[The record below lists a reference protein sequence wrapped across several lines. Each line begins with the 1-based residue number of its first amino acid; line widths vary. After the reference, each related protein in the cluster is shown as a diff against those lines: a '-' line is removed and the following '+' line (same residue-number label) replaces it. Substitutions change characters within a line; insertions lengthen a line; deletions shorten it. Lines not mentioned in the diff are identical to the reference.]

1 MKSSK
6 RAATENNRGISGHMY
21 TLHQRLF
28 HALSLGTRVY
38 DGKESKWQCTDIE
51 IQRHVIRSIASFLDC
66 ISGETLQHPLVK
78 DSLADIVGAI
88 VWILQNKSKAILS
101 MATNVVVNLINVI
114 PNSLLQSYLSDMV
127 HPLSSLLLSHQV
139 DVSISC
145 ATALNMIFSNLSMRG
160 EKKVWDI
167 LIETETVSRIVS
179 GIWEFS
185 DGVMPIE
192 YFQEMTS
199 LLSAILH
206 RWPASRYNVWNDAKL
221 LEVLEAMCVKPDF
234 SVKVAV
240 LKLYC
245 TIALCGNGAKK
256 LLGKGESLLQIMV
269 LCMGRSHPLSVRTEG
284 FRLAQCLA
292 KNEEGCLKMM
302 SLCCEPIVKAIID
315 GMTGWTSH
323 SGKIANDQMS
333 LLVEACH
340 LALISRW
347 AGEHHDFLWQQG
359 IDRVLLNL
367 LLNDFQDEPPQKLLS
382 PEEQLSIAQEGLKV
396 NFLLGLRPYVW
407 DILGWLAIH
416 CREDFNPSMHGRER
430 RIDILITCAC
440 ISFMDSIRKGH
451 QICQNDIADTFRSE
465 AASRAVMMMIYSPC
479 KYIASKAR
487 FILYEILRPASKKY
501 LKRLLHMLNN
511 TPSEDNFGMP
521 NMLQTS
527 INLVAL
533 VCYSGI
539 PYYQSDIV
547 KNGGIQAL
555 MDLIWWC
562 LRNDIH
568 IGRWSLAP
576 HLHNI
581 LSERTC
587 CWVCKEDWEGN
598 NILLFYAEFVS
609 TLQEICSDSTSPGIK
624 WYGAFI
630 LNYFGFYGFP
640 CKLGRRIGKALNV
653 NEYADVQLIL
663 TNGNSL
669 SVHGVILSAR
679 CPSLLPPEEMPVG
692 YDTER
697 KCGKFHK
704 EIRLSSHVDNL
715 ALAKLLEFVYM
726 GYLNAG
732 EELLKKVKFLAKRC
746 SLQPLL
752 IMFGRRHP
760 KDIVLEAKATESICW
775 RCNVCSKSVPHMHCH
790 KVVLWS
796 SCDYLRALFQSGMLE
811 SNSQTI
817 KVPVSWEA
825 MVRLV
830 NWCYTD
836 ELPIPPSGCLWDN
849 MDSEERLSVL
859 QPYLE
864 LCWLAEF
871 WFLEEVQDISYKVI
885 VSCLDSARHLSIKII
900 KIAADLSLWKL
911 VEVTANFLAPLYRQ
925 LCQSGD
931 LEALDEEV
939 IDMIRTTSV
948 RLSQEG

>member
-66 ISGETLQHPLVK
+66 ISGDTLQHPLVK

-416 CREDFNPSMHGRER
+416 CREDFNPNMHGRER
-430 RIDILITCAC
+430 RIDILIACAC

-598 NILLFYAEFVS
+598 NILLFYGLWGLAELMHSGSSRNNVEIFGGQLDYTEAEFVS

-624 WYGAFI
+624 W
-630 LNYFGFYGFP
+630 
-640 CKLGRRIGKALNV
+640 
-653 NEYADVQLIL
+653 
-663 TNGNSL
+663 
-669 SVHGVILSAR
+669 
-679 CPSLLPPEEMPVG
+679 
-692 YDTER
+692 
-697 KCGKFHK
+697 
-704 EIRLSSHVDNL
+704 
-715 ALAKLLEFVYM
+715 
-726 GYLNAG
+726 
-732 EELLKKVKFLAKRC
+732 
-746 SLQPLL
+746 
-752 IMFGRRHP
+752 
-760 KDIVLEAKATESICW
+760 DIVLEAKATESICW

-871 WFLEEVQDISYKVI
+871 WFLEEVQNISYKVI